1 MTNHGQQHRSSGV
14 LIPERIPIVPERPS
28 QYGSVPGLDDEELA
42 DPDELAKYITKQE
55 WGPILNLPVRGRR
68 GWTRPTF
75 ADYGNSN
82 AFLTVDF
89 ERLYGT
95 FDKYRYK
102 ADKLREELEFQII
115 MLSVII
121 DRVPR
126 RSKYQVL
133 RYLNMGV
140 IDLDHVENPDMH
152 AIGRRYLRCQRL
164 RRQIHRLR
172 QLSRQGWCDPDED

>member
-1 MTNHGQQHRSSGV
+1 MEYGPVIR
-14 LIPERIPIVPERPS
+14 ERPDR
-28 QYGSVPGLDDEELA
+28 YGSVPGLDDEELA
-42 DPDELAKYITKQE
+42 DPAELERGVLREAFGLIMD
-55 WGPILNLPVRGRR
+55 LPVKGRR

-75 ADYGNSN
+75 DDYGNSN

-89 ERLYGT
+89 ERMYGA
-95 FDKYRYK
+95 FDRYRYS

-164 RRQIHRLR
+164 RRQIRRLC
-172 QLSRQGWCDPDED
+172 QLSRRGWCDPEEN